1 MRPYEQDNRKSA
13 GGFAYACGFELSGAF
28 TLVKQRG
35 KVAGENRPRGLFFL
49 GKILTSALFCME
61 SLLVLAPG
69 AEKFQLG
76 MDDP

>member
-28 TLVKQRG
+28 SRTTR
-35 KVAGENRPRGLFFL
+35 KVAGENRPRGLFFR